1 MLPFFMSRSPKG
13 SQKSVGMSSEMVG
26 GTQKVQGIYIHTQ
39 G

>member
-13 SQKSVGMSSEMVG
+13 SQKSVGDGILNGG
-26 GTQKVQGIYIHTQ
+26 GTQKVQGNSIHTQ